1 MADYKKYE
9 DLVLKNEK
17 LTEEQYLAGA
27 GKRPDDILL
36 DKVGAARLSAALRN
50 TDRGSV
56 SDRLSSSGLSG
67 TGYEDYL
74 KRLSVSEYETD
85 TDLALGASTL
95 AASENKS
102 AYQKYLSEYGKLQTK
117 ISDSFIK
124 SFAEGRDFSEE
135 SAYERAVKSGLSRE
149 NALYSAVRA
158 VRAAK
163 DSAIE
168 ESIAFARMNGLTPY
182 RAMEYAKSL
191 GLDEKEAKKVYD
203 ALSTLTDEEKK
214 TVLAIGEAIKANTA
228 VPCTA
233 CRYCVDDCPARIA
246 IPAYFSAYNYF
257 YRFGESGRGKAR
269 HRYERA
275 AKESGKASEC
285 IGCGVCEAHCPQHID
300 IREKLKEVAK
310 ELEV

>member
-56 SDRLSSSGLSG
+56 SDRLFSSGLSG

-74 KRLSVSEYETD
+74 KRLSASEYETD

-203 ALSTLTDEEKK
+203 ALSTLTDEEKSFYSSMSPD
-214 TVLAIGEAIKANTA
+214 E
-228 VPCTA
+228 
-233 CRYCVDDCPARIA
+233 Y
-246 IPAYFSAYNYF
+246 YNYIKT
-257 YRFGESGRGKAR
+257 RT
-269 HRYERA
+269 
-275 AKESGKASEC
+275 
-285 IGCGVCEAHCPQHID
+285 
-300 IREKLKEVAK
+300 
-310 ELEV
+310 